1 MKKKLSVLFVVIAA
15 IALCMGVTACA
26 AKNYTVTFTGE
37 GVTETTQ
44 TVAEGGT
51 VIEPNDPVRDG
62 FTFEGWYLGEEKY
75 DFSTPVKSDITLT
88 AKWSEFID
96 PNVIKGEGTKESPYI
111 LSHPNHL
118 VMFSEKINTPE
129 EYEDGEYYKL
139 GADIDMS
146 GVEYTP
152 AGKELEEGF
161 SGDFDGDGHT
171 ISNLSVDTVIK
182 SGVAYVGLFCQHSRR

>member
-1 MKKKLSVLFVVIAA
+1 MVSR
-15 IALCMGVTACA
+15 
-26 AKNYTVTFTGE
+26 
-37 GVTETTQ
+37 
-44 TVAEGGT
+44 GG
-51 VIEPNDPVRDG
+51 
-62 FTFEGWYLGEEKY
+62 KY

-129 EYEDGEYYKL
+129 EYKDGEYYKL

-171 ISNLSVDTVIK
+171 ISNP
-182 SGVAYVGLFCQHSRR
+182 QRRYGN